1 MRDDFFILRV
11 EVFFMTFF
19 FFFGYFSSS
28 LFHSRTPEASSC
40 RSVLFLREGV
50 FFMVLFVSNLLVF
63 FLPSARVVFWGF
75 FFRARLWVAFS
86 TRGLGGAFRERLG
99 SAPPNLAGAHLT

>member
-19 FFFGYFSSS
+19 LGYFSSS

>member
-1 MRDDFFILRV
+1 
-11 EVFFMTFF
+11 MTFF
-19 FFFGYFSSS
+19 FGVIFLLLYFIPAR
-28 LFHSRTPEASSC
+28 LKPPPAEAFC
-40 RSVLFLREGV
+40 FCVRGF

-63 FLPSARVVFWGF
+63 FLPSARVVLWGF